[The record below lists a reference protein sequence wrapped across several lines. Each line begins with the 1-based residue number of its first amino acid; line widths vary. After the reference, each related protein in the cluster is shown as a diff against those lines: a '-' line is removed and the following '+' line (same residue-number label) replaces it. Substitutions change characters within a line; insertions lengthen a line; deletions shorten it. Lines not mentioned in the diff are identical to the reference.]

1 MNKNEFIEFVA
12 SIAVK
17 DWQDRRIVLPSITIA
32 QACKESAFGTSELA
46 LNANALFGIKLN
58 GWTGKSYRKKAD
70 EQNPDG
76 TMRTDENTLWRA
88 YDNWEQSILDHSIY
102 LSERKIGNQKEVNFK
117 AVIGETN
124 LKKAIAALVGNY
136 NRNEIAERCT
146 DAELKQYVKL
156 GTTQYGY
163 MTGLNYPQ
171 SLLDDYIKK
180 YDLTKYDK
188 VVEEMGYTNSPLVSY
203 TKLSPNNSGN
213 RTHSIDRIAPHC
225 VVGQVSVESLGNM
238 FVNPSRKASSN
249 YGIGADGRVG
259 MYVEEKNRSWCSSSN
274 DNDQR
279 AVTIECASDTTAPY
293 AFNDVVY
300 NKLIELC
307 VDICKRNGKS
317 KLLWINDKTK
327 ALAYEPKS
335 DEMLITVHRW
345 FTNKSCPGDWLYSRL
360 GNVADEVTKRL
371 SSGNSN
377 NEENDNNSSTKK
389 VLYKVQCGAFS
400 KRENASSLVLRLKKA
415 GFDAIIVEV

>member
-12 SIAVK
+12 KIAVK

-76 TMRTDENTLWRA
+76 TMRTDENALWRS
-88 YDNWEQSILDHSIY
+88 YDNWEQSILDHSTY
-102 LSERKIGNQKEVNFK
+102 LAERKIGNQKEVNFK
-117 AVIGETN
+117 NVIGETN

-146 DAELKQYVKL
+146 DAKLKQYVKI

-171 SLLDDYIKK
+171 SLLNDYIIK

-188 VVEEMGYTNSPLVSY
+188 VVEEMGYTNSPFISY

-213 RTHSIDRIAPHC
+213 RTHSIDRISPHC
-225 VVGQVSVESLGNM
+225 VVGQVSVEILGNM
-238 FVNPSRKASSN
+238 FANPSRKTSSN

-259 MYVEEKNRSWCSSSN
+259 MYVEEKNRSWCTSSN

-279 AVTIECASDTTAPY
+279 AVTIECASDATAPY

-300 NKLIELC
+300 NRLIELC

-317 KLLWINDKTK
+317 KLIWINDKTK
-327 ALAYEPKS
+327 ALSYEPKL

-345 FTNKSCPGDWLYSRL
+345 FANKSCPGDWLYSKL

-371 SSGNSN
+371 SSGNNS
-377 NEENDNNSSTKK
+377 NEENSNSSSKK

-400 KRENASSLVLRLKKA
+400 KRENAESLQKRLKSS
-415 GFDAIIVEV
+415 GFDSFIVEV

>member
-12 SIAVK
+12 KIAVK

-76 TMRTDENTLWRA
+76 TMRTDENALWRS
-88 YDNWEQSILDHSIY
+88 YDNWEQSILNHSIY
-102 LSERKIGNQKEVNFK
+102 LAERKIGNQKEANFK

-146 DAELKQYVKL
+146 DAELKQYVKI

-171 SLLDDYIKK
+171 SLLDDYIRK

-188 VVEEMGYTNSPLVSY
+188 VVEEMGYTNSPLISY

-213 RTHSIDRIAPHC
+213 RTHSIDRISPHC

-238 FVNPSRKASSN
+238 FANPSRKASSN

-259 MYVEEKNRSWCSSSN
+259 MYVEEKNRSWCTSSN
-274 DNDQR
+274 DNDKR

-300 NKLIELC
+300 NRLIELC

-317 KLLWINDKTK
+317 KLIWINDKSK
-327 ALAYEPKS
+327 ALSYEPKL

-345 FTNKSCPGDWLYSRL
+345 FANKSCPGDWLYSRL

-371 SSGNSN
+371 SSGNSD
-377 NEENDNNSSTKK
+377 NEENNNSSSKK

-400 KRENASSLVLRLKKA
+400 KRENAESLQKRLKSS
-415 GFDAIIVEV
+415 GFDSFIVEV

>member
-12 SIAVK
+12 KIAVK

-76 TMRTDENTLWRA
+76 TMRTDENALWRS
-88 YDNWEQSILDHSIY
+88 YDNWEQSILNHSIY
-102 LSERKIGNQKEVNFK
+102 LAERKIGNQKEANFK

-146 DAELKQYVKL
+146 DAELKQYVKI

-171 SLLDDYIKK
+171 SLLDDYIRK
-180 YDLTKYDK
+180 YGLTKYDK
-188 VVEEMGYTNSPLVSY
+188 VVEEMGYTNSSLISY

-213 RTHSIDRIAPHC
+213 RTHSIDRISPHC

-238 FVNPSRKASSN
+238 FANPSRKASSN
-249 YGIGADGRVG
+249 YGIGEDGRVG
-259 MYVEEKNRSWCSSSN
+259 MYVEEKNRSWCTSSN

-279 AVTIECASDTTAPY
+279 AVTIECASDATAPY

-317 KLLWINDKTK
+317 KLIWINDKSK
-327 ALAYEPKS
+327 ALSYEPKS

-345 FTNKSCPGDWLYSRL
+345 FANKSCPGDWLHSRL

-371 SSGNSN
+371 SSGNSS
-377 NEENDNNSSTKK
+377 NEENSNSSSKK

-400 KRENASSLVLRLKKA
+400 KRENAEALQKRLKSS
-415 GFDAIIVEV
+415 GFDSFIVEV

>member
-12 SIAVK
+12 KIAVK

-88 YDNWEQSILDHSIY
+88 YDSWEQSILDHSTY
-102 LSERKIGNQKEVNFK
+102 LAERKIGNQKEVNFK
-117 AVIGETN
+117 NVIGETN

-146 DAELKQYVKL
+146 DAELKQYVKI

-171 SLLDDYIKK
+171 SLLDDYIRK

-188 VVEEMGYTNSPLVSY
+188 VVEEMGYANSPLISY

-213 RTHSIDRIAPHC
+213 RTHSIDRISPHC

-238 FVNPSRKASSN
+238 FANPSRKASSN

-259 MYVEEKNRSWCSSSN
+259 MYVEEKNRSWCTSSN

-300 NKLIELC
+300 NRLIELC

-317 KLLWINDKTK
+317 KLIWINDKSK
-327 ALAYEPKS
+327 ALSYEPKS
-335 DEMLITVHRW
+335 GEMLITVHRW
-345 FTNKSCPGDWLYSRL
+345 FANKSCPGDWLYSRL
-360 GNVADEVTKRL
+360 GSVADEVTKRL
-371 SSGNSN
+371 SSGNNS
-377 NEENDNNSSTKK
+377 NEENSNSSSKK

-400 KRENASSLVLRLKKA
+400 KRENAESLRKRLKSS
-415 GFDAIIVEV
+415 GFDSFIVEV

>member
-12 SIAVK
+12 KIAVK

-58 GWTGKSYRKKAD
+58 GWAGKSYRKKAD

-76 TMRTDENTLWRA
+76 TMRTDENALWRS
-88 YDNWEQSILDHSIY
+88 YDNWEQSILDHSTY
-102 LSERKIGNQKEVNFK
+102 LAERKIGNQKEVNFK
-117 AVIGETN
+117 NVIGETN

-136 NRNEIAERCT
+136 NRNEISERCT
-146 DAELKQYVKL
+146 DAELKQYVKI

-171 SLLDDYIKK
+171 SLLDDYIRK
-180 YDLTKYDK
+180 YNLTKYDK
-188 VVEEMGYTNSPLVSY
+188 VVKDMGYTNSLLISY

-213 RTHSIDRIAPHC
+213 RTHSIDRISPHC

-238 FVNPSRKASSN
+238 FANPSRKASSN

-259 MYVEEKNRSWCSSSN
+259 MYVEEKNRSWCTSSN

-300 NKLIELC
+300 NRLIELC

-317 KLLWINDKTK
+317 KLIWINDKTK
-327 ALAYEPKS
+327 ALSYEPKL

-345 FTNKSCPGDWLYSRL
+345 FANKSCPGDWLYSRL

-371 SSGNSN
+371 SSGNNS
-377 NEENDNNSSTKK
+377 NEENSNSSSKK

-400 KRENASSLVLRLKKA
+400 KRENAESLQKRLKSS
-415 GFDAIIVEV
+415 GFDSFIVEV

>member
-12 SIAVK
+12 KIAVK

-76 TMRTDENTLWRA
+76 TMRTDENALWRS
-88 YDNWEQSILDHSIY
+88 YDNWEQSILDHSTY

-117 AVIGETN
+117 NVIGETN

-146 DAELKQYVKL
+146 DAELKQYVKI

-171 SLLDDYIKK
+171 SLLDDYIRK

-188 VVEEMGYTNSPLVSY
+188 VVEEVGYTNSPLISY

-213 RTHSIDRIAPHC
+213 RTHSIDRISPHC

-238 FVNPSRKASSN
+238 FANPSRKASSN

-259 MYVEEKNRSWCSSSN
+259 MYVEEKNRSWCTSSN

-300 NKLIELC
+300 NRLIELC

-317 KLLWINDKTK
+317 KLIWINDKTK
-327 ALAYEPKS
+327 ALSYEPKL

-345 FTNKSCPGDWLYSRL
+345 FANKSCPGDWLYSRL

-371 SSGNSN
+371 SSGNSD
-377 NEENDNNSSTKK
+377 NEENSNSSSKK

-400 KRENASSLVLRLKKA
+400 KRENAESLQKRLKSS
-415 GFDAIIVEV
+415 GFDSFIVEV

>member
-12 SIAVK
+12 KIAVK

-88 YDNWEQSILDHSIY
+88 YDSWEQSILDHSTY
-102 LSERKIGNQKEVNFK
+102 LAERKIGNQKEVNFK
-117 AVIGETN
+117 NVIGETN

-146 DAELKQYVKL
+146 DAELKQYVKI

-171 SLLDDYIKK
+171 SLLDDYIRK

-188 VVEEMGYTNSPLVSY
+188 VVEEMGYTNSPLISY

-213 RTHSIDRIAPHC
+213 RTHSIDRISPHC

-238 FVNPSRKASSN
+238 FANPSRKASSN

-259 MYVEEKNRSWCSSSN
+259 MYVEEKNRSWCTSSN

-300 NKLIELC
+300 NRLIELC

-317 KLLWINDKTK
+317 KLIWINDKSK
-327 ALAYEPKS
+327 ALSYEPKS
-335 DEMLITVHRW
+335 GEMLITVHRW
-345 FTNKSCPGDWLYSRL
+345 FANKSCPGDWLYSRL
-360 GNVADEVTKRL
+360 GSVADEVTKRL
-371 SSGNSN
+371 SSGNNS
-377 NEENDNNSSTKK
+377 NEENSNSSSKK

-400 KRENASSLVLRLKKA
+400 KRENAESLRKRLKSS
-415 GFDAIIVEV
+415 GFDSFIVEV

>member
-17 DWQDRRIVLPSITIA
+17 DWQERRIVLPSITIA

-58 GWTGKSYRKKAD
+58 GWTGKNYRKKAD

-76 TMRTDENTLWRA
+76 TMRTDENTLWRS
-88 YDNWEQSILDHSIY
+88 YDNWEQSILDHSTY

-124 LKKAIAALVGNY
+124 LKKAIAALVGND

-146 DAELKQYVKL
+146 DAELKQYVKI
-156 GTTQYGY
+156 GITQYGY

-171 SLLDDYIKK
+171 SLLDDYIIK

-188 VVEEMGYTNSPLVSY
+188 VVEEMCYTNSPLISY

-213 RTHSIDRIAPHC
+213 RTHSIDRISPHC
-225 VVGQVSVESLGNM
+225 VVGQVSIESLGNM
-238 FVNPSRKASSN
+238 FANPSRKASSN

-259 MYVEEKNRSWCSSSN
+259 MYVEEKNRSWCTSSN

-317 KLLWINDKTK
+317 KLIWINDKSK
-327 ALAYEPKS
+327 SLSYEPKS

-345 FTNKSCPGDWLYSRL
+345 FANKSCPGDWLYSRL

-371 SSGNSN
+371 SYGNNS
-377 NEENDNNSSTKK
+377 NEENSNSSSKK

-400 KRENASSLVLRLKKA
+400 KRENASSLVSRLKKA